1 MRRWNGWGDDRI
13 KMELPPSTQAFLEE
27 RLGPGCPPR
36 EPSLEEM
43 VAQVPPSR
51 LPHHPL
57 VSTDPLTRLRHSTG
71 QSLPDWI
78 TLRSGLL
85 PAFSDGLA
93 FPSESGEVAQLL
105 HFASET
111 GVSLIPYGGG
121 TSVVGHL
128 TIMPGGPPVITVALE
143 RMNRFLGAADKGG
156 LARFQA
162 GVNGPQ
168 VEAALNPLGLTLGH
182 YPQSF
187 EYSTLGGWVATRSS
201 GQFSL
206 GYGRIEGL
214 FTGGE
219 IETPTGKVVFPVH
232 PASAAGPNL
241 KEFILGSEG
250 RMGII
255 TECSVKVSPLPEAEV
270 FKGAFFPTPE
280 QGMAAVR
287 EIVQAGISLTMLRLS
302 LPAETE
308 TSLKLAGD
316 RWTIHLLEKWL
327 AFKGAR
333 DQKCLLIYGAGGGR
347 RKVRCSLKTA
357 GDLIKSHKG
366 LGVGAGPGRQWV
378 RNRFRLPYLRNTL
391 WERGYA
397 TDTLET
403 AVPWSGVADMV
414 TAVEKAL
421 RSGLED
427 RQEKVHVFTHLSH
440 VYPHGSSIYTTFLFR
455 LHQDPRENLDR
466 WRFLKQAASRVIIAK
481 GGTISHH
488 HGVGLD
494 HKPYLASEK
503 GPRGLD
509 MIRSVCRCL
518 DPEGIM
524 NPGKL
529 ID

>member
-1 MRRWNGWGDDRI
+1 MRRWNGWGDERI
-13 KMELPPSTQAFLEE
+13 EMEIPYSAQAFLEE
-27 RLGPGCPPR
+27 RLGPGNPPGEASLKDTVAR
-36 EPSLEEM
+36 VPS
-43 VAQVPPSR
+43 SR
-51 LPHHPL
+51 LPDHPL
-57 VSTDPLTRLRHSTG
+57 VNKDPLIRLRHSVG
-71 QSLPDWI
+71 QGLPDWI
-78 TLRSGLL
+78 ALRSGAL
-85 PAFSDGLA
+85 PAYTDGVA
-93 FPSESGEVAQLL
+93 FPSNSGEVSLL
-105 HFASET
+105 LNFATQT
-111 GVSLIPYGGG
+111 GACLIPYGGG

-128 TIMPGGPPVITVALE
+128 TIMLGGPPVVTVALE
-143 RMNRFLGAADKGG
+143 RLNRFLKADPKGG

-168 VEAALNPLGLTLGH
+168 LEAALNPLGLTLGH

-206 GYGRIEGL
+206 AYGRIEGL

-241 KEFILGSEG
+241 REFILGSEG

-255 TECSVKVSPLPEAEV
+255 TECSVKVSPLPETEV

-280 QGMAAVR
+280 QGLAAVR
-287 EIVQAGISLTMLRLS
+287 EMTQAGIPLTMIRLS

-308 TSLKLAGD
+308 TSLKLAGSS
-316 RWTIHLLEKWL
+316 RALGLLEKWL
-327 AFKGAR
+327 AFKGAG
-333 DQKCLLIYGAGGGR
+333 DQKCLLIYGASGGR
-347 RKVRCSLKTA
+347 RKVRFSLKAA
-357 GDLIKSHKG
+357 GDIIKNHRG
-366 LGVGAGPGRQWV
+366 LGVGARPGRQWH

-391 WERGYA
+391 WEKGYA
-397 TDTLET
+397 ADTLET
-403 AVPWSGVADMV
+403 AVPWVDVPTTV
-414 TAVEKAL
+414 TAVEETL
-421 RSGLED
+421 RYGLRD
-427 RQEKVHVFTHLSH
+427 RQERVHVFTHLSH
-440 VYPHGSSIYTTFLFR
+440 VYPHGLSIYTTYLYR

-466 WRFLKQAASRVIIAK
+466 WRSLKRAASQAIITH

-494 HKPYLASEK
+494 HKPYLAFEK

-518 DPEGIM
+518 DPDGIM